1 MSIKIN
7 DSKVFAA
14 ILEVP
19 YHKKLVALALW
30 YVYRYDNPIIT
41 SAHRKQKVWEGD
53 SGIHMTIPGRAL
65 DFSVVGLIDPRKVIE
80 DVNNHFEYDPGRPE
94 MCCAIYHDVG
104 QGPHIHL
111 QVCDATVFYD
121 KGRDSYETLI
131 SKI

>member
-7 DSKVFAA
+7 DGKVFAA
-14 ILEVP
+14 LLEVP
-19 YHKKLVALALW
+19 YHKKMVALALW
-30 YVYRYDNPIIT
+30 YVYRVNEPT
-41 SAHRKQKVWEGD
+41 LESAHRKVKVWEGD

-65 DFSVVGLIDPRKVIE
+65 DFSIKGLTDPNKVVE

-94 MCCAIYHDVG
+94 MHCAICHDVG
-104 QGPHIHL
+104 KGMHIHL
-111 QVCDATVFYD
+111 QVSDSTVFYE

>member
-14 ILEVP
+14 LLEVP

-30 YVYRYDNPIIT
+30 YVYRYDNPVIT
-41 SAHRKQKVWEGD
+41 SAHRKQKIWEGD

-65 DFSVVGLIDPRKVIE
+65 DFSVVGLTDPRKVIE
-80 DVNNHFEYDPGRPE
+80 DVNNHFEYDPGRPD
-94 MCCAIYHDVG
+94 MRCAIYHDVG
-104 QGPHIHL
+104 QGMHIHL
-111 QVCDATVFYD
+111 QVSDSTVFYEHG
-121 KGRDSYETLI
+121 KDSDETLI

>member
-7 DSKVFAA
+7 DGKVFASL
-14 ILEVP
+14 LEVP

-30 YVYRYDNPIIT
+30 YVYRYNEPELV
-41 SAHRKQKVWEGD
+41 SAHRKVKVWDGD
-53 SGIHMTIPGRAL
+53 SGIHIAIPGRAL
-65 DFSVVGLIDPRKVIE
+65 DFSIKGLTDPNKVVE

-94 MCCAIYHDVG
+94 KQCAKFHDVG

-111 QVCDATVFYD
+111 QVSDSTVFYE

-131 SKI
+131 AKI